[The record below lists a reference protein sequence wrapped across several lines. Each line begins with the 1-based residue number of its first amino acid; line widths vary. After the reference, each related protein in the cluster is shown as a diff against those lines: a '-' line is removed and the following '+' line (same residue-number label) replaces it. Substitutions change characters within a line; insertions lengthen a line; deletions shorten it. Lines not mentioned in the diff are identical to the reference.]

1 MADIIDINVYETVET
16 VTINATPNL
25 TTINVNSVT
34 GGGAVT
40 SVNGLVGDVVIP
52 TSDNNFTTVLKT
64 KLDGIQSGAEVNINA
79 DWNATS
85 GDAQILNKPTIP
97 ATITK
102 TSELINDGDNGTSHF
117 ISLEDL
123 PSNVVFFPTTVASDI
138 IGYSKIVTSI
148 TDPSYNT
155 TAVNVSTGAITTTNQ
170 LISSLATSTN
180 IIVGN
185 PGVFNITTIGN
196 IRRISGSG
204 TASFFFRVYK
214 RDSSGVETLIATSD
228 NTIPV
233 LDSGTFIEFSA
244 TAIWNDGIFSATDRV
259 VIKYLA
265 NRISGGSNPT
275 YEFQFGGVKP
285 IRTLVPIPLTVIPFL
300 KLDDIAD
307 VAITSV
313 ADKQLLSYDIATDL
327 WKNKS
332 VTTADIDDSTGK
344 RYQTEN
350 QNTFNDAT
358 SSIQTQ
364 LNNSVKTIVKDA
376 VQKTVTG
383 TVVTTII
390 SSYLIPANTFVAG
403 DTLKIDPSMFTR
415 SGTGSM
421 AISIYINSSA
431 SLTGAIRLAQ
441 SNTINATQLF
451 TLFTRHYSLD
461 GTNLRGYPNFL
472 ATLDTSPSTTAMQ
485 STPYDLTQDKYIIFT
500 VTPNTATDIANQ
512 ESMNI
517 TN

>member
-1 MADIIDINVYETVET
+1 MADIIDINVFQTEETVAIT
-16 VTINATPNL
+16 VTPNL

-40 SVNGLVGDVVIP
+40 SVNGLVGEVVLTIP
-52 TSDNNFTTVLKT
+52 
-64 KLDGIQSGAEVNINA
+64 AEQVNS
-79 DWNATS
+79 DWNAIT
-85 GDAQILNKPTIP
+85 GKAQILNKPTIP

-102 TSELINDGDNGTSHF
+102 TSELINDGDNGTTHF

-123 PSNVVFFPTTVASDI
+123 PSNVVFFPTTTPSDVV
-138 IGYSKIVTSI
+138 GYSKIVTSI

-155 TAVNVSTGAITTTNQ
+155 TAANVSTGSITTTNQ
-170 LISSLATSTN
+170 LIASLATSTN

-244 TAIWNDGIFSATDRV
+244 TAIWNDGIFLSTDRV

-265 NRISGGSNPT
+265 NRISGGSTPT
-275 YEFQFGGVKP
+275 YEFQFGGITP
-285 IRTLVPIPLTVIPFL
+285 IRTLVPIPLTVIPFV

-313 ADKQLLSYDIATDL
+313 ANNQLLSFDSATSL

-332 VTTADIDDSTGK
+332 VTTADISDSTGK

-364 LNNSVKTIVKDA
+364 INNSVKTIVKDA

-383 TVVTTII
+383 TVSQTII
-390 SSYLIPANTFVAG
+390 SSYLIPANTFVTN
-403 DTLKIDPSMFTR
+403 DFLKLTSLMFSH
-415 SGTGSM
+415 SGLGTWNV
-421 AISIYINSSA
+421 SIYLNSSA
-431 SLTGAIRLAQ
+431 SLTGAVRIASN
-441 SNTINATQLF
+441 SNTSAVSLFGQLIRTF
-451 TLFTRHYSLD
+451 ALD
-461 GTNLRGYPNFL
+461 GTNIKGSFAPAGFTDVGVSIT
-472 ATLDTSPSTTAMQ
+472 AVGTTA
-485 STPYDLTQDKYIIFT
+485 YNLTQDKYII
-500 VTPNTATDIANQ
+500 VTINPSIAADINTQ
-512 ESMNI
+512 EGIYI